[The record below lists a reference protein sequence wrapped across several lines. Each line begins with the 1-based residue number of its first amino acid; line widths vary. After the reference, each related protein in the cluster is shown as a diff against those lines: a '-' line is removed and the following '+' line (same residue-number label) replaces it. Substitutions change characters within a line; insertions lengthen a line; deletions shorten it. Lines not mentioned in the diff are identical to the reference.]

1 MKQDLPGSTKFLIFV
16 SDFLIS
22 YGSYLLSIIIIILVS
37 FFISMKKSD
46 GFRFSVHK
54 KIINAPLIG
63 RILLFSQIAK
73 WSRSFGMLLSSGVPM
88 LQALSISVQ
97 TITNNYLHKAVS
109 DISKSVREGRSL
121 HSSMQKS
128 DVFPSFVIH
137 MTSSGEASGNLE
149 KMLMKISDYYTQ
161 LVKTTMDTSLKLFE
175 PLLIVVMG
183 GVVMFIVLS
192 ILLPIFK
199 INTMV

>member
-1 MKQDLPGSTKFLIFV
+1 
-16 SDFLIS
+16 
-22 YGSYLLSIIIIILVS
+22 
-37 FFISMKKSD
+37 
-46 GFRFSVHK
+46 
-54 KIINAPLIG
+54 
-63 RILLFSQIAK
+63 
-73 WSRSFGMLLSSGVPM
+73 
-88 LQALSISVQ
+88 
-97 TITNNYLHKAVS
+97 
-109 DISKSVREGRSL
+109 
-121 HSSMQKS
+121 MQKS